1 MFCWAFSLTAIL
13 GTVRCIVIHYPFYR
27 INKALVLSIAVGM
40 AFFTLGLYLSM
51 HFADDEHIWSSYT
64 LQLFARSYYFHPTQQ
79 VEYYFGA
86 TKATSNMLISLGT
99 AALSVWGLR
108 RADAKSLENKKE
120 NGKKRGGRE
129 AAVTIAYLNIL
140 IGLQFILNAMAVV
153 IQQKLPKQLI
163 LLKYMYFLAYPL
175 ANTLISA
182 VNPLIYI
189 VRSSKIRQALFNKT
203 PSPNSTMSIS
213 MKTPGNAINN
223 I

>member
-40 AFFTLGLYLSM
+40 AFFTLGLNLSM
-51 HFADDEHIWSSYT
+51 YYADDEHIWSSYT
-64 LQLFARSYYFHPTQQ
+64 LQLFARSYYFHPTQL
-79 VEYYFGA
+79 VEFYVGY
-86 TKATSNMLISLGT
+86 TKMTCNMLISLAT

-129 AAVTIAYLNIL
+129 AAITIAYLNIL
-140 IGLQFILNAMAVV
+140 IGLQFILNAMKVV
-153 IQQKLPKQLI
+153 IQQILPEQLI